1 MINLTANMGSTVE
14 MQAELDKGERSSANN
29 KEEECLQKICVKE
42 KDGAALIGYGRRW
55 KSQRG
60 LRTWA

>member
-1 MINLTANMGSTVE
+1 MINLAVVGSTVE

-42 KDGAALIGYGRRW
+42 DGAALIGYGRRW